1 LRKREDERGG
11 GGRRDGGDGKE
22 RRTREEHRL
31 SKVQSSGH
39 GAGYYMGFWVYGG
52 GGR

>member
-1 LRKREDERGG
+1 LRKRRAEAEGG
-11 GGRRDGGDGKE
+11 GGDGKE

-39 GAGYYMGFWVYGG
+39 GAGHYMGFWGYGG
-52 GGR
+52 GR